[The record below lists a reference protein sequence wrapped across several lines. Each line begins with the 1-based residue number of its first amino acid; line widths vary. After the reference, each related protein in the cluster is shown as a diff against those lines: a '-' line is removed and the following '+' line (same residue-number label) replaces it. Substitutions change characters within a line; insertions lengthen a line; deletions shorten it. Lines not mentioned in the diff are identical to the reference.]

1 MERAARI
8 DAAVGQAA
16 RMRSAAPLEALRRRA
31 ARAAHQGLRFR
42 TAAGA
47 CWRRRLCAAVTPRA
61 DRVAMS

>member
-16 RMRSAAPLEALRRRA
+16 RMRSAA
-31 ARAAHQGLRFR
+31 
-42 TAAGA
+42 
-47 CWRRRLCAAVTPRA
+47 VTPRA